1 METDGIHRHTPQISG
16 VAVIRCVSL
25 DTELS
30 KHIGD
35 ALTNLVN
42 ENEWLA
48 VGSAIADVIEAA
60 SETVE
65 SYYNQMLVGSVF
77 SFIVNPP
84 GGWLLLD
91 GSTYAQAN
99 YPELSGLLP
108 THLKSGS
115 NFTLPDVT
123 AAFTYGVQDEDD
135 ATAIDGDNVLNL
147 TIGQLPTHTH
157 TYTPPVLTVDA
168 ETPSVPIPTAGIG
181 APIATGATGDGDD
194 IDKRPLRF
202 GLIYAVFA
210 GRV

>member
-1 METDGIHRHTPQISG
+1 MVFDGIHRHTPTLSG
-16 VAVIRCVSL
+16 VNVVRCVSL
-25 DTELS
+25 DSELS

-42 ENEWLA
+42 EKEWLA

-77 SFIVNPP
+77 TFIVNPP

-91 GSTYAQAN
+91 GATHLQAD
-99 YPELSGLLP
+99 YPELSALLP
-108 THLKSGS
+108 LHLKSGA

-123 AAFTYGVQDEDD
+123 AAFSYGVQDEDD
-135 ATAIDGDNVLNL
+135 GTAIEGDNVLNL
-147 TIGQLPTHTH
+147 TIGQLPAHDH
-157 TYTPPVLTVDA
+157 NYI
-168 ETPSVPIPTAGIG
+168 PSPIGVSPGGAGPPIPAASPSTAV
-181 APIATGATGDGDD
+181 PTTATGDGDD